1 MASVPNSINAVSAA
15 ASGIQPTGGADAGV
29 GFHSEQPVRIDR
41 YDPTEQTQF
50 KNRLEE
56 EQRDIQP
63 EAVAT
68 YPKYPE
74 SPFVRYVSRPLSN
87 GELSN
92 SVQSYKPEDRSHMG
106 TPLNPFWIRNDM
118 WSMTHEADIFADS
131 GPNWVPPQVQ
141 AHTSRNLPGYDRNT
155 YLDNQE
161 QPQHS
166 TEAAPIAKSNA
177 VAPSAPAAGS
187 VTSAV
192 AASNQTQM
200 EIPQSNPAIPNEAGT
215 TASSEGKSTD
225 VKVGDV
231 INMEG
236 EEEGSEEKEKKKPR
250 SKRAPKKQKV
260 SS

>member
-1 MASVPNSINAVSAA
+1 MASVPNSINSVSAA
-15 ASGIQPTGGADAGV
+15 ASGIQPVGGADTGV

-63 EAVAT
+63 EPVAT
-68 YPKYPE
+68 YPKYLE
-74 SPFVRYVSRPLSN
+74 SPFVRYVSRPLSSGN
-87 GELSN
+87 LSHG
-92 SVQSYKPEDRSHMG
+92 VQSYKPEDRSHMG

-118 WSMTHEADIFADS
+118 WSIHHEADIFVDS

-141 AHTSRNLPGYDRNT
+141 AHTSRNLPGYDRST

-166 TEAAPIAKSNA
+166 AEASPLTSSTSAAPA
-177 VAPSAPAAGS
+177 APAAGS

-192 AASNQTQM
+192 VASNQTQM
-200 EIPQSNPAIPNEAGT
+200 DIPKSNPVLPNKEGT
-215 TASSEGKSTD
+215 PPSEGKSTE
-225 VKVGDV
+225 VKVGDT

-236 EEEGSEEKEKKKPR
+236 EEENIESKKKLR
-250 SKRAPKKQKV
+250 TKRVSKKQKV